1 MICVDRVSFAYPG
14 QRPLLSDVSLTLRTG
29 ETVALIGPNGSG
41 KSTLTLLLNG
51 LLKPAAGKIT
61 VDDMDT
67 NDPTRQ
73 SEIRRHVGILF
84 QNPEHQIVADTVVE
98 EIAFGLELLNMPRAE
113 MQRRVAELLNE
124 FDLQS
129 LAHRHPEEL
138 SGGEKQ
144 RLAIAATL
152 ATGVSYLV
160 LDEPTALLDR
170 EGCDTLF
177 RLIDRL
183 RHDKGILFIT
193 PFPEETSFAER
204 LLYLD
209 SGTLREIP
217 HYERESFCAALEND
231 K

>member
-1 MICVDRVSFAYPG
+1 MICVDRVSFAYLG
-14 QRPLLSDVSLTLRTG
+14 QRPLLSDVSLILRTG
-29 ETVALIGPNGSG
+29 EIVALIGPNGSG

-61 VDDMDT
+61 VDGMDT
-67 NDPTRQ
+67 NNPAHQ
-73 SEIRRHVGILF
+73 SEIRRRVGILF

-113 MQRRVAELLNE
+113 MQQRVAELLNE
-124 FDLQS
+124 FNLQA

-193 PFPEETSFAER
+193 PFPEESAVAER

-209 SGTLREIP
+209 GGTLKEIP
-217 HYERESFCAALEND
+217 QDERESFCAALEND
-231 K
+231 R